1 MLKPEQTLQLQ
12 LEVSETLTSQT
23 TRDGIGLALAEVI
36 NRVVPFDFFL
46 HSIWMPGAT
55 RGYRISSAKSP
66 EGKFEIYSDT
76 TLESFREANFQSF
89 VETGQFLS
97 DPQNEGIKQGE
108 ELASL
113 AERFPVFKIG
123 EDQGIRSIMIFNMIH
138 DNGARHT
145 MVISER
151 KENAFEE
158 SQFRT
163 VKTVFPQVK
172 IAFENLF
179 KYEQLQ
185 EEEKKRKIQLEL
197 NNLLLEHTNRED
209 FAKALAQIINK
220 WVSCETFVFR
230 VWNGP
235 IQVGYRIPLRRQ
247 AGGNF
252 ERFSDHNVLQFA
264 QQNIPSMVQGAQL
277 VSGSP
282 GIVQGSDFEK
292 LQLDFPMAK
301 AIAKEF
307 GIKSVMILPFKVGD
321 TTCILVLGN
330 ADPISFV
337 PAQFELMQMLLP
349 QIMLAFE
356 NLLKYEKLKEEE
368 ENKKVQ
374 LELNNVLLGNTT
386 REDFGI
392 ALAGILN
399 KFVPC
404 ERFVMRTWKGPVQL
418 GYRLS
423 LVRHDD
429 GEYERISE
437 HAMVEFAER
446 DPEAMASS
454 SKFMAD
460 NPGVY
465 QGEEHDALCV
475 KYPMFEM
482 GRTAFGTNSV
492 MVLPFKVED
501 TTGILFLGNQARES
515 FTDNQFER
523 INMLLPQI
531 MLAFENVLKYE
542 NIVQAELER
551 KAQADILAAFNS
563 QKEVNQMALDA
574 ISKVNDF
581 IPFEYWINITTIL
594 TVSQSQFSLS
604 TKVDNNFSAS
614 LGEQF
619 FKILDLD
626 FIHSETFVQQN
637 PYLFEEPRLYVGD
650 DFENLQESVP
660 FFKACREKL
669 NMRSLAT
676 FPLPTSGQVKTVVM
690 MASTRMYAFNEVDVE
705 RLLRIIP
712 YISMAAQ
719 QYYSLIQIQALHR
732 QLEMEKDY
740 LVEEIKSNYN
750 FDEIIGT
757 SHLMKDVFHQ
767 ISQVASTDS
776 TVLILGETG
785 TGKEL
790 IARALHNQSNRKSKV
805 LVKVNCAS
813 LPSQLIESE
822 LFGHEK
828 GSFTGALERRIGKFE
843 LANGGTIFLDEIGEL
858 PLELQAKLLRV
869 LQEREIDR
877 IGGKATITLD
887 VRIIAATNR
896 DLETEVAEGRFRS
909 DLYYRLSIFPI
920 QLPPLRERKEDIP
933 MLIAHFLQKFS
944 HRMKRPLKSL
954 KDDILQHLIQYD
966 WPGNI
971 RELENVMEQ
980 YVIVGD
986 TSVTK
991 LRKPKRIQPTASR
1004 PPLQENDVTADDSA
1018 IEEVLKQTRGKIVGP
1033 DGAAA
1038 LLNMRPARLEEYE
1051 RRWLLK
1057 CLQQCGGRVRGDN
1070 GAATMIGMK
1079 PTTLE
1084 ARINKLNITKAEIF
1098 GG

>member
-1 MLKPEQTLQLQ
+1 MFKPEQILQLQ
-12 LEVSETLTSQT
+12 LEVSDTLTSQT

-36 NRVVPFDFFL
+36 NRVIPFQFFL
-46 HSIWMPGAT
+46 HSIWMPGAL
-55 RGYRISSAKSP
+55 RGYRISSTKNA
-66 EGKFEIYSDT
+66 EGKFEVYDDVA
-76 TLESFREANFQSF
+76 LESFRNANFQAF

-97 DPQNEGIKQGE
+97 DPQNEGIKQGA
-108 ELASL
+108 ELAAL

-123 EDQGIRSIMIFNMIH
+123 QDQGIRSIMIFNMIH

-145 MVISER
+145 MVISETQ
-151 KENAFEE
+151 ENAFDPE
-158 SQFRT
+158 QFKT
-163 VKTVFPQVK
+163 VKTLIPQIK
-172 IAFENLF
+172 IAFENLL

-185 EEEKKRKIQLEL
+185 EEEKKKKIQLEL
-197 NNLLLEHTNRED
+197 NNVLLEHTNRED
-209 FAKALAQIINK
+209 FAKALAGIVNK
-220 WVSCETFVFR
+220 WVPCETFVFR

-235 IQVGYRIPLRRQ
+235 IQIGYRIPLRRQ
-247 AGGNF
+247 PDGHF
-252 ERFSDHNVLQFA
+252 ERFSDLHVLQYA
-264 QQNIPSMVQGAQL
+264 QQNIPSMIQGAQL

-282 GIVQGSDFEK
+282 GIVQGPDFEK
-292 LQLDFPMAK
+292 LQLDFPMAR
-301 AIAKEF
+301 AIADDF

-321 TTCILVLGN
+321 ATCILVLGN
-330 ADPISFV
+330 SEPISFI
-337 PAQFELMQMLLP
+337 PSQFELMQMLLP

-368 ENKKVQ
+368 ENKKLQ
-374 LELNNVLLGNTT
+374 LELNNVLLGSTN

-392 ALAGILN
+392 ALAEILN
-399 KFVPC
+399 RFVPC
-404 ERFVMRTWKGPVQL
+404 ERFVLRTWKGPVQL

-423 LVRHDD
+423 LIRRDD
-429 GEYERISE
+429 ERYERISE
-437 HAMVEFAER
+437 QVMVEFAEK
-446 DPEAMASS
+446 DPEAMTSS
-454 SKFMAD
+454 SRFMAD
-460 NPGVY
+460 NPGIY
-465 QGEEHDALCV
+465 QGAEHDTLCIQ
-475 KYPMFEM
+475 YPMFER

-492 MVLPFKVED
+492 MILPFKIED
-501 TTGILFLGNQARES
+501 TTGILFLGNKARES
-515 FTDNQFER
+515 FTDIQFER
-523 INMLLPQI
+523 ISMLLPQI

-551 KAQADILAAFNS
+551 KAQVEILTAFNT
-563 QKEVNQMALDA
+563 QKDVKQMALDA
-574 ISKVNDF
+574 IGKVNEF
-581 IPFEYWINITTIL
+581 IPFEYWLNVTTIL
-594 TVSQSQFSLS
+594 TVSQSQFNLS
-604 TKVDNNFSAS
+604 IKKDNSFDVLMGEEFFNQ
-614 LGEQF
+614 LG
-619 FKILDLD
+619 IDL
-626 FIHSETFVQQN
+626 IHSETFVHQN
-637 PYLFEEPRLYVGD
+637 PYLFETPRLYVGD
-650 DFENLQESVP
+650 DFEMLQASVP
-660 FFKACREKL
+660 FFRACKEKF
-669 NMRSLAT
+669 NIRSLAT
-676 FPLPTSGQVKTVVM
+676 FPLPTGGQVKTVVM
-690 MASTRMYAFNEVDVE
+690 MASTRMYAFSDIDME

-719 QYYSLIQIQALHR
+719 QYYSLVQIQALHR

-757 SHLMKDVFHQ
+757 SHLMKDVFLQ
-767 ISQVASTDS
+767 IGQVATTDS

-790 IARALHNQSNRKSKV
+790 IARALHNQSHRKSKV

-877 IGGKATITLD
+877 IGGKSTITLD

-909 DLYYRLSIFPI
+909 DLYYRLNIFPI
-920 QLPPLRERKEDIP
+920 HLPPLRERKEDIP
-933 MLIAHFLQKFS
+933 MLITHFLQKFS
-944 HRMKRPLKSL
+944 HRMKRPIRSL
-954 KDDILQHLIQYD
+954 KDETLQHLMQYD

-986 TSVTK
+986 ASVTK
-991 LRKPKRIQPTASR
+991 LRKPRRAQPTSSR
-1004 PPLQENDVTADDSA
+1004 PQVQENDTSNDGAA
-1018 IEEVLKQTRGKIVGP
+1018 IEAVFLQTKGKIIGP

-1038 LLNMRPARLEEYE
+1038 ILNIRPAKLEEHE
-1051 RRWLLK
+1051 RRWILK

-1070 GAATMIGMK
+1070 GAATMMGMK

-1084 ARINKLNITKAEIF
+1084 ARIIKLNITKAEIF